1 MKEKILD
8 IIEEISGIEN
18 LRERES
24 IDLLDH
30 EVFDS
35 LALVMFLN
43 TLEDEFDIEI
53 YPTQIDPSTWR
64 DIDKITELVE
74 SLME

>member
-1 MKEKILD
+1 MKERILD

-18 LRERES
+18 LREREN

-53 YPTQIDPSTWR
+53 YPTQIDPATWR
-64 DIDKITELVE
+64 NIDKIVELVE
-74 SLME
+74 SLI